1 MKRLDRYVFRGF
13 AVALAS
19 TLVLVLVLYMVLDAF
34 QRLDDYVEHARREGV
49 IVAVGVVLR
58 YYLARF
64 LAELS
69 VFSEIVAIIPAVLV
83 IAGMARANEFVAPLA
98 AGRSL
103 RRLALPVFAGCALV
117 GILAFAL
124 QNVAGPALV
133 RQAFADRRRI
143 NGRAAA
149 LGSSL
154 SVQGRSGGAAVA
166 VSVERYD
173 PGARRAEGFQACVID
188 GAGDAPL
195 VDIRAPVAVWDP
207 VPRAWLFPEGAR
219 RWAYG
224 SAVTAVTAESAFEKI
239 DNFPTAL
246 GPDLLEAEELGTRVL
261 GLGALF
267 RQRARPEF
275 ASAFHRRLAQILA
288 PLALALAAV
297 PFVLTT
303 DRSRIFHA
311 GVLTALVTVG
321 YEVASRGFAAYLPP
335 LLGGWLAPLGF
346 AALGAWRLRTMDT

>member
-13 AVALAS
+13 VVALAS
-19 TLVLVLVLYMVLDAF
+19 TLLLVLVLYMVLNAF
-34 QRLDDYVEHARREGV
+34 QRLDNYVEYGRHEGAV
-49 IVAVGVVLR
+49 VAVGVILR

-64 LAELS
+64 LAELA
-69 VFSEIVAIIPAVLV
+69 VFSEIVAVIPAVLV
-83 IAGMARANEFVAPLA
+83 VAAMARANEFVAPLA

-117 GILAFAL
+117 GVLAFVL
-124 QNVAGPALV
+124 QNVAGPGLV

-143 NGRAAA
+143 DGRAAA

-154 SVQGRSGGAAVA
+154 SVQGRSGTAAVA

-173 PGARRAEGFQACVID
+173 PGERRAEGFQACVIE
-188 GAGDAPL
+188 ASGDAPF

-207 VPRAWLFPEGAR
+207 ARRAWGFPEGAR

-224 SAVTAVTAESAFEKI
+224 PAVTEGGAFKQV
-239 DNFPTAL
+239 DGFPTAL
-246 GPDLLEAEELGTRVL
+246 GPDLLEAEELGSRVL

-275 ASAFHRRLAQILA
+275 ASAFHRRLAQMLA

-311 GVLTALVTVG
+311 GVLAALVTVG
-321 YEVASRGFAAYLPP
+321 YEVAARGFAAYLPP
-335 LLGGWLAPLGF
+335 LLGGWLAPAGF
-346 AALGAWRLRTMDT
+346 AALGVWRLRTMDT

>member
-1 MKRLDRYVFRGF
+1 VKRLDRYVFRGF
-13 AVALAS
+13 VVALAS

-34 QRLDDYVEHARREGV
+34 QRLDDYVDHARREGV
-49 IVAVGVVLR
+49 LAGVGLVLR
-58 YYLARF
+58 YYAARF

-69 VFSEIVAIIPAVLV
+69 VFSEIVAVIPAVLV
-83 IAGMARANEFVAPLA
+83 VAGMARANEFVAPLA

-103 RRLALPVFAGCALV
+103 PRLAMPVFAGCAIV
-117 GILAFAL
+117 GVLAFVL
-124 QNVAGPALV
+124 QNVAGPGLV
-133 RQAFADRRRI
+133 RQSFADRRRI

-154 SVQGRSGGAAVA
+154 SVQGRDGSAAVS

-173 PGARRAEGFQACVID
+173 PGTRRAEGFQACVIE
-188 GAGDAPL
+188 GAAGAPL
-195 VDIRAPVAVWDP
+195 VDLRAPVALWDSSA
-207 VPRAWLFPEGAR
+207 RAWSFPEGAR

-224 SAVTAVTAESAFEKI
+224 GAVAEGSAFEKVER
-239 DNFPTAL
+239 FPTAL
-246 GPDLLEAEELGTRVL
+246 GPDLLEAEELGSRVL

-275 ASAFHRRLAQILA
+275 ASAFHRRLAQIFA

-297 PFVLTT
+297 PFVMTT

-311 GVLTALVTVG
+311 GVLAALVTVG
-321 YEVASRGFAAYLPP
+321 YEVAARSFAAYLPP
-335 LLGGWLAPLGF
+335 LLGAWLAPVAFAGLGV
-346 AALGAWRLRTMDT
+346 WRLRTMDT